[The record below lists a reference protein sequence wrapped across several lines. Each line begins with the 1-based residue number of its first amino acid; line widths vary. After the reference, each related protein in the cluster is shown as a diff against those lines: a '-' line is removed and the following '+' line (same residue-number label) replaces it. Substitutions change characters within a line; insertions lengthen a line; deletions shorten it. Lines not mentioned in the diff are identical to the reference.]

1 MPEFFDP
8 NEKQP
13 GQPRISDSGIGYYRS
28 LLENPA
34 WCEANPQ
41 QASFLKASVDGALA
55 ATGQSLQPPS
65 DNRTPAQKLFDHVHA
80 IEPHRPDEYREIPP
94 THREFAS
101 ALSLPPHIAKLVV
114 SDALAGGKKADA
126 AAVLGDRYDAAL
138 KDAEAVLQR
147 AAHLPEG
154 GRIQAKDLSPHTLA
168 QLAVWGRHLAK
179 AQQSRPQS

>member
-1 MPEFFDP
+1 MH
-8 NEKQP
+8 
-13 GQPRISDSGIGYYRS
+13 
-28 LLENPA
+28 
-34 WCEANPQ
+34 
-41 QASFLKASVDGALA
+41 
-55 ATGQSLQPPS
+55 
-65 DNRTPAQKLFDHVHA
+65 DHVTA
-80 IEPHRPDEYREIPP
+80 TEPHRPDEYRDIPA

-126 AAVLGDRYDAAL
+126 AAVLGDRYEAAL

-154 GRIQAKDLSPHTLA
+154 GRIKASQLSPHALA
-168 QLAVWGRHLAK
+168 QIAVWGRHLAK